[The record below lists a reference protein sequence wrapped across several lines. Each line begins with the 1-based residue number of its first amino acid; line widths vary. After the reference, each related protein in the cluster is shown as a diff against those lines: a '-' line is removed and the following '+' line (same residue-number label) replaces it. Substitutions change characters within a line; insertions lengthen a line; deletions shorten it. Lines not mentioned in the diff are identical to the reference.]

1 MRYLLGLALIVTA
14 ACSKSGHKVRI
25 AAAAD
30 LAKEFTELGTEFK
43 GKTGIALELE
53 FGSSGLL
60 AKQIEQ
66 GAPVSLFAAA
76 NREYVDQ
83 AVKSGHCNGATAHPY
98 ARGRLVVWTPAGVVK
113 PEKLADLTDPR

>member
-43 GKTGIALELE
+43 GKTGITLELE

-66 GAPVSLFAAA
+66 GAPFSLFAAA
-76 NREYVDQ
+76 NREYIDQ
-83 AVKSGHCNGATAHPY
+83 VVKAGRCDGATAHSY
-98 ARGRLVVWTPAGVVK
+98 ARGRLVVWTPKEIQGPTK
-113 PEKLADLTDPR
+113 